1 VLSDL
6 EAVKAALSKAASPED
21 VFGKLDGK
29 TSGERKHAL
38 AVSYRRLVAVV
49 HPDHNTSNAAH
60 ASELFRSVTEW
71 KAKAESKIDGGT
83 YGDYKPHVAA
93 PPPPD
98 PVGPQIIKMG
108 KRTYVVQDLIAS
120 GDLADIYSCTFS
132 EKATDVKCAFK
143 VVQSA
148 GDNDLIENES
158 KVLRAMY
165 PEKQV
170 EEKFYRYLPKL
181 YDTFM
186 LKTPGTAN
194 RRVNVLQHADG
205 YVTLADVIRAYPK
218 GLDYRDVV
226 WMFKRVLAAMWFVHS
241 EKKVVHGALIPPHIM
256 IHPTGHGA
264 KIVDWSYAVSDWPSK
279 AGRVKA
285 ISKAYKIF
293 YPQEILDKKP
303 VTPATDIYMIGKCAV
318 ALLGGDLVTNQM
330 PDTVPKPVR
339 AFVSG
344 LLLGAQ
350 ARRPDDAGK
359 LHEEF
364 DELLVKLV
372 GKPKY
377 RPLAMP
383 ASGARSE

>member
-1 VLSDL
+1 MLSDL
-6 EAVKAALSKAASPED
+6 QAVQAAFSKAISPED

-29 TSGERKHAL
+29 TLAERKHAL
-38 AVSYRRLVAVV
+38 NVSYRKLAGMV
-49 HPDHNTSNAAH
+49 HPDHNAADKTSH
-60 ASELFRSVTEW
+60 ALATDLFRELTDW
-71 KAKAESKIDGGT
+71 KTKAEQKLDGGL

-93 PPPPD
+93 PPPPS
-98 PVGPQIIKMG
+98 PVSPQIIKTA
-108 KRTYVVQDLIAS
+108 KRTYVVQDLITS
-120 GDLADIYSCTFS
+120 GDLADIYSCTYS
-132 EKATDVKCAFK
+132 DKSGDVRCAFK

-165 PEKQV
+165 PEKQA

-181 YDTFM
+181 YDTFL
-186 LKTPGTAN
+186 LKTPGSAN

-226 WMFKRVLAAMWFVHS
+226 WMFKRVLAAMWFVHH

-264 KIVDWSYAVSDWPSK
+264 KIVDWSYAVADWPSK

-285 ISKAYKIF
+285 ISKAYKSF
-293 YPQEILDKKP
+293 YPAEILEKKP
-303 VTPATDIYMIGKCAV
+303 VTPQTDVYMIGKCAV
-318 ALLGGDLVTNQM
+318 ALLGGDLATNQI
-330 PDTVPKPVR
+330 PDTVPKPIR
-339 AFVSG
+339 AFMSG

-350 ARRPDDAGK
+350 HRRPDDTGK

-364 DELLVKLV
+364 DKLLLKLV

-383 ASGARSE
+383 AR